1 MISINTKRAHT
12 FIPEEA
18 YRKQL
23 KEAKEALQKVAA
35 KEVKGSEWLGWNTI
49 LEQPD
54 LTDIDAIKSHA
65 EQIREDADIFI
76 VCGIGGSYAGAVAV
90 IEALNPVFKK
100 NGPEILYAGHHIGGR
115 YMEELLA
122 YLQEPHEDGTAKSV
136 YLNVI
141 SKSGNTLETAIA
153 FRTIRDWMHSAYED
167 AEQRIIATTGSEG
180 GVLNEIINKEGY
192 KKYIIPDDVGG
203 RFSVLTPVGL
213 LPIAV
218 AGVDI
223 QALFDGAVAEFET
236 SKTDPDAVLEYAAI
250 RSYFHDN
257 GYDIDVLSSFEPE
270 LSGFLAW
277 TQQLLGES
285 EGKDRKGLFPANAR
299 FSTDL
304 HSIGQLI
311 QDGRRNMI
319 ETIIEVDEPM
329 SNIQVPGKEELDVDG
344 LSYVADKTFHQ
355 INKNALEG
363 TASAHHDG
371 GVPVIKITLD
381 RLNTE
386 TVGRLIYFYE
396 LFTAVYVSMLG
407 VNPFNQPGV
416 ENYKKEMYKLLGK

>member
-1 MISINTKRAHT
+1 MISIKTERAQT
-12 FIPEEA
+12 FIPQEA
-18 YRKQL
+18 YKKQL
-23 KEAKEALQKVAA
+23 QTARDSLRKVFD
-35 KEVKGSEWLGWNTI
+35 KTVKGNEWLGWNTI

-54 LTDIDAIKSHA
+54 YAEIDEIVSHA
-65 EQIREDADIFI
+65 ERIREDADIFI
-76 VCGIGGSYAGAVAV
+76 ICGIGGSYAGAMAV
-90 IEALNPVFKK
+90 IQALNPIFKK
-100 NGPEILYAGHHIGGR
+100 NGPEIIYAGHHMGSR
-115 YMEELLA
+115 YLEELLV
-122 YLQEPHEDGTAKSV
+122 YLREPLEDGSAKSI

-141 SKSGNTLETAIA
+141 SKSGSTLETAIA
-153 FRTIRDWMHSAYED
+153 FRTIRDWMHSTYED
-167 AEQRIIATTGSEG
+167 AGQRIVATTGLEG
-180 GVLNEIINKEGY
+180 GVLNEVVNKEGY

-213 LPIAV
+213 FPVAV

-223 QALFDGAVAEFET
+223 RTLFNGAVSEFEK
-236 SKTDPDAVLEYAAI
+236 SKTNPEGILEYAAI

-285 EGKDRKGLFPANAR
+285 EGKEGKGLFPANAR

-311 QDGRRNMI
+311 QDGRRNLI
-319 ETIIEVDEPM
+319 ETIIEVDHH
-329 SNIQVPGKEELDVDG
+329 SSDIQVPDKEELDVDG
-344 LSYVADKTFHQ
+344 LSYVGGKTFHE

-363 TASAHHDG
+363 TAAAHHDG

-386 TVGRLIYFYE
+386 TVGELIYFYE

-407 VNPFNQPGV
+407 VNPFTQPGV
-416 ENYKKEMYKLLGK
+416 ENYKQEMYKLLGK